1 MPIVQEATWIK
12 MAGEKKEGSK
22 RRRVDDQ
29 NSGTNE
35 NVVEDEEVV
44 QLRLENKQLRELV
57 EELKGVVECQVCWV
71 LPRDPGPVPV
81 CSNGHFVCRTCRQGS
96 LFKPQTNK
104 QLIS

>member
-1 MPIVQEATWIK
+1 MPIVQEATLIK
-12 MAGEKKEGSK
+12 MAEQRKEATK

-35 NVVEDEEVV
+35 NVFEDEEAV

-71 LPRDPGPVPV
+71 LPKDPGPVPV
-81 CSNGHFVCRTCRQGS
+81 CSNGHFVCRNCRQG
-96 LFKPQTNK
+96 LLLLKIN
-104 QLIS
+104 

>member
-1 MPIVQEATWIK
+1 MPIVQEATLIK
-12 MAGEKKEGSK
+12 MAEQRKEATK

-57 EELKGVVECQVCWV
+57 EELKGVVRCNVCWV
-71 LPRDPGPVPV
+71 LPRDGAPVPV
-81 CSNGHFVCRTCRQGS
+81 CSNGHLVCRTCR
-96 LFKPQTNK
+96 
-104 QLIS
+104 